1 VKSPGGTSDGGEG
14 WYGDWRTVPRGDDEA
29 VDPAPA
35 PRTDAAVRAL
45 LGREGRKAGGY
56 DGAAREFPSKSSTE
70 LFPSVG
76 DAVTHPRGEFDACT
90 SGYRSNVATA
100 RADVGR
106 LVRGVAMAAVA
117 VATSLNDNEGGRHTI
132 RSRWKTDGT
141 KTRGFNL
148 PSPSICPLQSKYSGG
163 SAADARREGDGLS
176 KASKAHHALVT

>member
-29 VDPAPA
+29 VDPA

-76 DAVTHPRGEFDACT
+76 DDVTQARGEFDDCA

-106 LVRGVAMAAVA
+106 LVRGVAMATAA
-117 VATSLNDNEGGRHTI
+117 VATSLNDNDVAGSRHAVDGRPTA
-132 RSRWKTDGT
+132 
-141 KTRGFNL
+141 
-148 PSPSICPLQSKYSGG
+148 Q
-163 SAADARREGDGLS
+163 RREDSVCRPRQYVLCNPNTAGECSRRASWGGDGLS
-176 KASKAHHALVT
+176 KARKAPHALVT